1 MLHVYSTYPP
11 IRTRRDSLGV
21 DAARIEH
28 TLEFVLSG
36 ELDLSNAPALQGEFT
51 RALDNIVRNQGR
63 PARMILDLRSL
74 TFIDS
79 TGIQALVATKRRCT
93 RYGVRMSLR
102 VGDSQVSRV
111 LALAGVAEF
120 LGAEP
125 SFD

>member
-1 MLHVYSTYPP
+1 MLHGYSTYPP
-11 IRTRRDSLGV
+11 ISTRRDSLGV
-21 DAARIEH
+21 NAVRIEH

-36 ELDLSNAPALQGEFT
+36 ELDLSNAPALRDELT
-51 RALDNIVRNQGR
+51 RALDNVVRTQGS

-79 TGIQALVATKRRCT
+79 TGIQALVSTKRRCT
-93 RYGVRMSLR
+93 RYGARMSLR
-102 VGDSQVSRV
+102 LGDSQVSRV

-125 SFD
+125 SLD